1 MGAWGSSGGLA
12 ELAVAMDDTSSEVQV
27 GENRSN
33 SDMLSSLDSC
43 EKSLVSIE
51 RRGTEVVSMAS
62 SSRSSMEHTS
72 GIESSGIKSML
83 LVSCNV
89 DSEVGRPSL

>member
-12 ELAVAMDDTSSEVQV
+12 ELAVAMDDTSSEVQG

-51 RRGTEVVSMAS
+51 GRGMAS

-72 GIESSGIKSML
+72 GIESSGIESVL
-83 LVSCNV
+83 LRNI
-89 DSEVGRPSL
+89 DSEVGRPGL